1 MNALWAVILGII
13 QGLTEFLPISSTA
26 HLTIAGKLFGV
37 VDAGNPES
45 WTAFMAVMQL
55 GTMAAVLIYFRMDL
69 WGIVSGILRDLSAG
83 KEGRAAA
90 GWSEQSR
97 LGFAMVIGTIPVL
110 LAGFF
115 LRHLIEGE
123 ATKSTM
129 VIIGSLVCL
138 AALLWLAEKVARHA
152 REVGDMTW
160 KDALI
165 VGLAQAMALI
175 PGSSRSGTT
184 MTAALFLGFT
194 RSAAARFSFLL
205 SIPAVLASGLY
216 QLYKV
221 IGMMQAGAD
230 VFHLGIANLVIATVV
245 SGLAGYAAIA
255 WLLRYL
261 MRHTT
266 MIFVWYRFALGILLT
281 LLLMQGVLGS

>member
-1 MNALWAVILGII
+1 
-13 QGLTEFLPISSTA
+13 
-26 HLTIAGKLFGV
+26 
-37 VDAGNPES
+37 
-45 WTAFMAVMQL
+45 
-55 GTMAAVLIYFRMDL
+55 
-69 WGIVSGILRDLSAG
+69 
-83 KEGRAAA
+83 
-90 GWSEQSR
+90 
-97 LGFAMVIGTIPVL
+97 
-110 LAGFF
+110 
-115 LRHLIEGE
+115 
-123 ATKSTM
+123 
-129 VIIGSLVCL
+129 
-138 AALLWLAEKVARHA
+138 LWLAEKVARHA
-152 REVGDMTW
+152 REVEGVTW

-165 VGLAQAMALI
+165 VGLAQALALI

-221 IGMMQAGAD
+221 VDMLRSGAD
-230 VFHLGIANLVIATVV
+230 VFHLGVGNLVIATVV

-266 MIFVWYRFALGILLT
+266 MIFVWYRFALGIVLT
-281 LLLMQGVLGS
+281 LLLMQGILN

>member
-1 MNALWAVILGII
+1 VNVLWAVILGII

-37 VDAGNPES
+37 VDAENPES

-69 WGIVSGILRDLSAG
+69 WGVVTGILRDLKSGAA
-83 KEGRAAA
+83 GRAAS

-110 LAGFF
+110 LIGFF
-115 LRHLIEGE
+115 LRHVIEGE

-160 KDALI
+160 KDALL
-165 VGLAQAMALI
+165 VGLAQALALI

-194 RSAAARFSFLL
+194 RAAAARFSFLL
-205 SIPAVLASGLY
+205 SVPAVLTSGLY

-221 IGMMQAGAD
+221 IGMMHAGAD
-230 VFHLGIANLVIATVV
+230 VFHLGIANLVVATVV

-261 MRHTT
+261 MRHTM
-266 MIFVWYRFALGILLT
+266 MIFVWYRFALGIILT
-281 LLLMQGVLGS
+281 LLLMQGLLGS

>member
-37 VDAGNPES
+37 VDAEAPES

-55 GTMAAVLIYFRMDL
+55 GTMAAVLIYFRTDL
-69 WGIVSGILRDLSAG
+69 WNVVAGIFRDLTAG
-83 KEGRAAA
+83 TAGRGER
-90 GWSEQSR
+90 GWSQESR
-97 LGFAMVIGTIPVL
+97 LGFAMALGTVPVL
-110 LAGFF
+110 LVGYF
-115 LRHLIEGE
+115 LRHIIES
-123 ATKSTM
+123 ALTKSTM
-129 VIIGSLVCL
+129 VIVGSLVCL

-152 REVGDMTW
+152 REVESVTW

-165 VGLAQAMALI
+165 VGLAQALALI

-221 IGMMQAGAD
+221 VGMLQSGAD
-230 VFHLGIANLVIATVV
+230 VFHLGVGNLVIATVV

-266 MIFVWYRFALGILLT
+266 MIFVWYRFALGIVLT
-281 LLLMQGVLGS
+281 LLLMQGILN

>member
-1 MNALWAVILGII
+1 VNAFWAVILGVI

-26 HLTIAGKLFGV
+26 HLTIAGKLFGI
-37 VDAGNPES
+37 VDAESPES

-55 GTMAAVLIYFRMDL
+55 GTMAAVLIYFRADL
-69 WGIVSGILRDLSAG
+69 WNVMTGILQDIASGVAG
-83 KEGRAAA
+83 RGEN
-90 GWSEQSR
+90 GWSQNSR
-97 LGFAMVIGTIPVL
+97 LGFAMVIGTVPVL
-110 LAGFF
+110 LAGYL
-115 LRHLIEGE
+115 LRHIIEGE
-123 ATKSTM
+123 LTKSTL

-138 AALLWLAEKVARHA
+138 AALLWLAEKLARHA
-152 REVGDMTW
+152 REVEGVTW

-165 VGLAQAMALI
+165 VGLAQALALI

-194 RSAAARFSFLL
+194 RPAAARFSFLL

-216 QLYKV
+216 QMYKV
-221 IGMMQAGAD
+221 AGMLQSGAD
-230 VFHLGIANLVIATVV
+230 VFQLGVGNLVIATIV

-266 MIFVWYRFALGILLT
+266 MIFVWYRFALGIVLT
-281 LLLMQGVLGS
+281 LLLMQGMIN

>member
-37 VDAGNPES
+37 VDLEAPES
-45 WTAFMAVMQL
+45 WTAFIAVMQL
-55 GTMAAVLIYFRMDL
+55 GTMAAVLIYFRTDL
-69 WGIVSGILRDLSAG
+69 WNVATGMLNDLKAG
-83 KEGRAAA
+83 ATGRAAT
-90 GWSEQSR
+90 GWSQESR
-97 LGFAMVIGTIPVL
+97 LGFSMVIGTLPVL
-110 LAGFF
+110 LAGYF
-115 LRHLIEGE
+115 LRHVIEG
-123 ATKSTM
+123 ALTKSTI
-129 VIIGSLVCL
+129 VIVGSLVCL

-152 REVGDMTW
+152 REVDSVTW

-165 VGLAQAMALI
+165 VGLAQALALI

-205 SIPAVLASGLY
+205 SVPAVLASGLY

-221 IGMMQAGAD
+221 VGMMQSGAD
-230 VFHLGIANLVIATVV
+230 VFHLGVGNLVIATVV
-245 SGLAGYAAIA
+245 SGLSGYAAIA

-266 MIFVWYRFALGILLT
+266 MVFVWYRFALGIVLT
-281 LLLMQGVLGS
+281 LLLMQGILN

>member
-1 MNALWAVILGII
+1 MNVLWAVILGII

-37 VDAGNPES
+37 VDAENPES
-45 WTAFMAVMQL
+45 WTAFIAVMQL

-69 WGIVSGILRDLSAG
+69 WGIVTGVLRDLAGG
-83 KEGRAAA
+83 KEARAAA

-152 REVGDMTW
+152 REVAEMTW

-165 VGLAQAMALI
+165 VGIAQAFALI
-175 PGSSRSGTT
+175 PGASRSGTT

-205 SIPAVLASGLY
+205 SVPAVLASGLY

-221 IGMMQAGAD
+221 IGMVQSGAD
-230 VFHLGIANLVIATVV
+230 VFHLGMANLVIATVV

-266 MIFVWYRFALGILLT
+266 MVFVWYRFALGILLT
-281 LLLMQGVLGS
+281 LLLMQGIIN

>member
-1 MNALWAVILGII
+1 VNVLWAVILGII

-37 VDAGNPES
+37 VDAENPES

-55 GTMAAVLIYFRMDL
+55 GTMAAVLIYFRRDL
-69 WGIVSGILRDLSAG
+69 WGVVTGVLGDLKDGAA
-83 KEGRAAA
+83 GRAAT

-97 LGFAMVIGTIPVL
+97 LGFAMIIGTIPVL
-110 LAGFF
+110 FAGYF
-115 LRHLIEGE
+115 LRHVIEGA

-160 KDALI
+160 KDALL
-165 VGLAQAMALI
+165 VGLAQAFALI

-184 MTAALFLGFT
+184 MTAALLLGFT

-205 SIPAVLASGLY
+205 SIPAVLVSGLY
-216 QLYKV
+216 QMYKV
-221 IGMMQAGAD
+221 IGMVHSGAD
-230 VFHLGIANLVIATVV
+230 VFHLGVANLVIATVV

-261 MRHTT
+261 MKHTT
-266 MIFVWYRFALGILLT
+266 MIFVWYRFALGIVLT
-281 LLLMQGVLGS
+281 LLLMQGLID